1 MNILLGITDFKD
13 ILFAQAVLLLE
24 NKGIDISQIHY
35 ICTKKYDKIDSTI
48 AGFYKNKNIDVF
60 ISSSS
65 SSGKI
70 KNERDYEA
78 LEEEVFKWYLKII
91 SGKDNNIYAFIGGGH
106 KYHSLALQRAAFL
119 FGARDIFHMFYDG
132 ERGQEPKDINE
143 VLEAIKNKKLLYASF
158 GEETGWPALKYLNSN
173 SDNIRKDILSI
184 TGAIASRSI
193 KHVNEYPFECINLLP
208 AKAIEWLEAPLTK
221 KDKEWILNL
230 PKTELHCHLGGFA
243 THGEGLDSVRKAA
256 SGKIPDKKSIPYP
269 DNWPLP
275 DKTIDLKNY
284 MNLGDNNGSY
294 ILKDEGCLV
303 RQCELLYDH
312 FTDQN
317 IRYAE
322 VRCSPFNYASDD
334 MTGIEVLNVIRDT
347 FNNKMSEAKQSNIR
361 WCHVNLIIIA
371 TRKPNEDKISII
383 KHIGLATAA
392 AEQSKT
398 RGRCKVV
405 GVDLAG
411 YEHKETRAS
420 YFEQDFEPIHRAGVA
435 ITIHAGENDEA
446 EGIWQAVFK
455 LNTRRIGHGLR
466 LYQSKE
472 LQRSVVDRKIGVE
485 MCPYA
490 NYQIVGFSPMKNH
503 ETEYPLLKYLNAGVQ
518 ACINTDNIG
527 ISKASLTDNFMLLPK
542 LLPDITRMQVLR
554 LIRNGLEQSFID
566 NSFRNALIRIFNED
580 IFKLIFYHKQ

>member
-1 MNILLGITDFKD
+1 
-13 ILFAQAVLLLE
+13 
-24 NKGIDISQIHY
+24 
-35 ICTKKYDKIDSTI
+35 
-48 AGFYKNKNIDVF
+48 
-60 ISSSS
+60 
-65 SSGKI
+65 
-70 KNERDYEA
+70 
-78 LEEEVFKWYLKII
+78 
-91 SGKDNNIYAFIGGGH
+91 
-106 KYHSLALQRAAFL
+106 
-119 FGARDIFHMFYDG
+119 
-132 ERGQEPKDINE
+132 
-143 VLEAIKNKKLLYASF
+143 
-158 GEETGWPALKYLNSN
+158 
-173 SDNIRKDILSI
+173 
-184 TGAIASRSI
+184 
-193 KHVNEYPFECINLLP
+193 
-208 AKAIEWLEAPLTK
+208 
-221 KDKEWILNL
+221 
-230 PKTELHCHLGGFA
+230 
-243 THGEGLDSVRKAA
+243 
-256 SGKIPDKKSIPYP
+256 
-269 DNWPLP
+269 
-275 DKTIDLKNY
+275 
-284 MNLGDNNGSY
+284 
-294 ILKDEGCLV
+294 LV
-303 RQCELLYDH
+303 SQCELLYDH
-312 FTDQN
+312 FMDQN

-322 VRCSPFNYASDD
+322 VRCSPFNYASDNL
-334 MTGIEVLNVIRDT
+334 TGIEVLNVIRDT
-347 FNNKMSEAKQSNIR
+347 FDVKMEKEKHKNGR

-527 ISKASLTDNFMLLPK
+527 ISNASLTDNFLLLPK
-542 LLPDITRMQVLR
+542 LLPSITRMQVLR